1 MRTLTYFESDPA
13 LKPQMIEMVDIDND
27 DRINY
32 SEFVKLF
39 TEHIDM

>member
-1 MRTLTYFESDPA
+1 MDHGEMKLSLAEVEE
-13 LKPQMIEMVDIDND
+13 MIEMVDIDND